1 MRSAR
6 FVQNRKRFSLE
17 CYTIQARFFIL
28 EAAMNNVCAGCKYG
42 YDRKPGGDKP
52 SSGTVW
58 CGKRKI
64 QMAKH
69 RQMDCFMP
77 LPGMKVRHCADCK
90 RAKITLPSGGA
101 LQLGNVWCDRKKA
114 EIHKM
119 RSMDCFE

>member
-1 MRSAR
+1 MPNA
-6 FVQNRKRFSLE
+6 
-17 CYTIQARFFIL
+17 CGI
-28 EAAMNNVCAGCKYG
+28 CKYG
-42 YDRKPGGDKP
+42 CDTKPSGERP

-77 LPGMKVRHCADCK
+77 LPGIKIHHCVDCK
-90 RAKITLPSGGA
+90 RARITLPSGGA
-101 LQLGNVWCDRKKA
+101 LQLGNVWCDRKKF

-119 RSMDCFE
+119 RSMECFE

>member
-1 MRSAR
+1 MP
-6 FVQNRKRFSLE
+6 NT
-17 CYTIQARFFIL
+17 CGI
-28 EAAMNNVCAGCKYG
+28 CKYG
-42 YDRKPGGDKP
+42 YDTKP
-52 SSGTVW
+52 SGERPSAGTIW

-69 RQMDCFMP
+69 RQMDCFTP
-77 LPGMKVRHCADCK
+77 LPGIRVHHCADCK

-101 LQLGNVWCDRKKA
+101 LQLGNVWCDRKKV